1 MSRLVVV
8 SNRVP
13 STSPAKLEAGG
24 LAVALQAALN
34 ETGGLWFGWSGKV
47 VEPPAPATTVTQC
60 DRFTLATLDLARPD
74 YEGYYNGFANRT
86 LWPLLHSRLDLTSFN
101 AAFFQS
107 YQQVN
112 ALFAAR
118 LTPLLTPDDAV
129 WVHDY
134 HLIPLGE
141 ELRRA
146 GLDNP
151 LGFYLHIPF
160 PSPEVMMALPW
171 HRELAKALCAYDLI
185 GFQTRRD
192 LQNFRDFM
200 QREMHGAIDGDG
212 NLQVFGRTL
221 VANAFP
227 IGIDAD
233 KFAAMAGNAE
243 PQEPRPPEHARRH
256 RQIIGVDRLDY
267 TKGLVERF
275 RAFEALM
282 ETHPEYHGRVCLT
295 QVAAPSREHVPE
307 YLGIRTELEQIAGG
321 INGRFAELDWTPIH
335 YINRSF
341 GQKQLAGLYRN
352 SEIGLVTPLRDGMN
366 LVAKEYVA
374 SQDPENPGILVLSQF
389 AGAAEQLLGALIVN
403 PYDIQSVAKVLHTA
417 LAMPVAERRARWRPM
432 MASLCREDIGHW
444 RDGFLRALFAAR
456 QPRRIYHL
464 VPERRV
470 VGQSDIAR
478 PEIARPDIG
487 QSDNRIGVIS
497 ELRKAR

>member
-1 MSRLVVV
+1 M
-8 SNRVP
+8 
-13 STSPAKLEAGG
+13 
-24 LAVALQAALN
+24 ALQAALD

-47 VEPPAPATTVTQC
+47 VEPPGSPTTVTQC

-86 LWPLLHSRLDLTSFN
+86 LWPLLHGRLDLTSFDE
-101 AAFFQS
+101 AYFQS
-107 YQQVN
+107 YRQVN
-112 ALFAAR
+112 ALFATR
-118 LTPLLTPDDAV
+118 LTPLLTPDDAI

-146 GLDNP
+146 ELDNP

-192 LQNFRDFM
+192 LQNFQDFL
-200 QREMHGAIDGDG
+200 QREMDARIDSDG
-212 NLQVFGRTL
+212 NLQAFGRTL
-221 VANAFP
+221 RANAFP
-227 IGIDAD
+227 IGIDTD
-233 KFAAMAGNAE
+233 NFAAMASSIE
-243 PQEPRPPEHARRH
+243 PQKPRSSENGQRI

-275 RAFEALM
+275 RAFEALI
-282 ETHPEYHGRVCLT
+282 ETHPEHRGRVCLT

-307 YLGIRTELEQIAGG
+307 YLDIRAELEKIAGG

-341 GQKQLAGLYRN
+341 GQRQLAGLYRN
-352 SEIGLVTPLRDGMN
+352 SDIGLVTPLRDGMN

-374 SQDPENPGILVLSQF
+374 SQDPEDPGVLVLSQF

-403 PYDIQSVAKVLHTA
+403 PYDIQNVAKALHTA
-417 LAMPVAERRARWRPM
+417 LVMPVAERRARWQPM
-432 MASLCREDIGHW
+432 MACLRRENIGRW
-444 RDGFLRALFAAR
+444 RDSFLRALFAAR

-464 VPERRV
+464 VPDRRA
-470 VGQSDIAR
+470 G
-478 PEIARPDIG
+478 G
-487 QSDNRIGVIS
+487 QSDNHDGKIS
-497 ELRKAR
+497 ELRKVR